1 MRSLYQL
8 LFAIVL
14 IMSTSVSA
22 FSSEQYEATS
32 AELVIVNIADLHS
45 AYDNYPYLLQG
56 IQDLSARHGKDNLVT
71 LINGD
76 IFEYGNV
83 VARHSS
89 GEADWLFLQKL
100 QEHSRVILNLG
111 NHEFDFQSPTE
122 FIERAEATGIH
133 VIGNIGTT
141 DDPYLAPPFIDVEVA
156 DTKVRIIGI
165 ATSTINTYPPEY
177 RESLVIPNAA
187 AWFSENFTELGGQAA
202 HVIIASHAGIHD
214 DRQILEQIKPDD
226 DVLFMV
232 GGHNHLVLR
241 ESVNGI
247 DYHQNGLKGER
258 LSIASLR
265 WSNDAIEVDLR
276 IIDVETL
283 QGQDGSMAAEIRRL
297 RQQYLGE
304 QQLEVIGQVARNK
317 SLPEA
322 ALWAVDALR
331 EKSNADLAV
340 LNHTSFG
347 SGLSA
352 GELKRYRFDEFVR
365 FDNEVMV
372 AEIDGKTLESI
383 LAKANQ
389 HRYPSIEN
397 RSGDFLYANDIEI
410 DPESTYQLATSAWIA
425 DSANQ
430 VRYLGVELPFEK
442 LSDLTTKGLLIEAL
456 NR

>member
-14 IMSTSVSA
+14 IMSTSVST
-22 FSSEQYEATS
+22 FSSEQDEATS

-100 QEHSRVILNLG
+100 QGHSRVILNLG

-122 FIERAEATGIH
+122 FIERAEAVGIH

-141 DDPYLAPPFIDVEVA
+141 DDPYLVPPFIDIDFA
-156 DTKVRIIGI
+156 DTTLRIIGI
-165 ATSTINTYPPEY
+165 ATSSMNTYPPDY
-177 RESLVIPNAA
+177 RELLVIPDAVS
-187 AWFSENFTELGGQAA
+187 WIQENLAELGAQAD
-202 HVIIASHAGIHD
+202 HLIIASHAGIHD
-214 DRQILEQIKPDD
+214 DRLILDQVKPGDGL
-226 DVLFMV
+226 LFMV

-241 ESVNGI
+241 ETVNGI

-258 LSIASLR
+258 LSIARLR
-265 WSNDAIEVDLR
+265 RINNAIDTDLQMINIETLEGQDDSMAEEIHRLRKQHLGEVDQESVGR
-276 IIDVETL
+276 VSED
-283 QGQDGSMAAEIRRL
+283 
-297 RQQYLGE
+297 
-304 QQLEVIGQVARNK
+304 K

-331 EKSNADLAV
+331 DGSGADLAV

-352 GELKRYRFDEFVR
+352 GELKRHRFDEFIR
-365 FDNEVMV
+365 FDNAVMV
-372 AEIDGKTLESI
+372 TAVDGATLRSI
-383 LAKANQ
+383 LANANQ
-389 HRYPSIEN
+389 HRHESIEK
-397 RSGDFLYANDIEI
+397 RSGDFLYASEIEI
-410 DPESTYQLATSAWIA
+410 DPEGSYQLATSAWIA

-430 VRYLGVELPFEK
+430 VRYLGVELPFKK

-456 NR
+456 NH